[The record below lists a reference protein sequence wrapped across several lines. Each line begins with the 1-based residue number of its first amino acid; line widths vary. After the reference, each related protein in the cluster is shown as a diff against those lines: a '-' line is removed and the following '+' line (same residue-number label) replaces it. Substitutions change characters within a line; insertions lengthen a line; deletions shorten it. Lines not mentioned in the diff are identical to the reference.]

1 MKGSMA
7 GSMTGSMAGL
17 LIGLGMSLG
26 LAPTWSLAA
35 SAAPSGLVQA
45 IQSEIDGEAN
55 SIARGYF
62 IQLGEK
68 IAPEDI
74 GFRSEVFL
82 RNAAGGSAGAAGSQT
97 LERILVTAY
106 IPESYPDGMIIDFR
120 AKFRKHF
127 EEQGYVVVF
136 GPEATQVDTTAS
148 PAAPWFD
155 FRVRRAPPPWLGEA
169 APVLSTSLAATA
181 QGGRQMAPKALIQLF
196 GGRVDLDGIKAVFAP
211 LWSQVTG
218 TLQSMGKAELSLVA
232 GAGAAVAFILLV
244 MIALAPLRI
253 LRRRQ
258 QAQMRYRQYPQRRVS
273 GVLPMPGEPPL
284 FTSGY
289 REDLGG
295 SRVDPEVERIR
306 SAMAQMGIKEVL
318 EILRNLDPHY
328 RDQVLAG
335 LNVHKSIKARIEKA
349 LNSPD

>member
-1 MKGSMA
+1 MKGSK
-7 GSMTGSMAGL
+7 TGITAKFLMGL
-17 LIGLGMSLG
+17 GMSLGMSLG

-55 SIARGYF
+55 GIARGYF

-82 RNAAGGSAGAAGSQT
+82 RSAAGGSSGAAGSQT

-136 GPEATQVDTTAS
+136 GPEATQVDTSAS
-148 PAAPWFD
+148 SAAPWFD

-169 APVLSTSLAATA
+169 APVLSTSLAATG
-181 QGGRQMAPKALIQLF
+181 QGGREMTPKALIQLF
-196 GGRVDLDGIKAVFAP
+196 GGRVDLDGIKAIFAP

-218 TLQSMGKAELSLVA
+218 ALRGMGKAELSLVA

-244 MIALAPLRI
+244 MIALAPGFCADAN
-253 LRRRQ
+253 RRRCVT
-258 QAQMRYRQYPQRRVS
+258 ANIRN
-273 GVLPMPGEPPL
+273 GVLVAYCQCSANHRCSSQDIVRIWGAAVSIQRWNESALLWP
-284 FTSGY
+284 
-289 REDLGG
+289 RWG
-295 SRVDPEVERIR
+295 SRKF
-306 SAMAQMGIKEVL
+306 SK
-318 EILRNLDPHY
+318 Y
-328 RDQVLAG
+328 
-335 LNVHKSIKARIEKA
+335 
-349 LNSPD
+349 